1 MTYIIILLAL
11 FGIKHFLCDF
21 LWQTPKMLAEKGQYG
36 ARGGIEHA
44 AAHALGTMFVLDL
57 VFSWSLANHIVALV
71 LGFLD
76 GVIHYH
82 IDWVKQQL
90 NRGLTAADRM
100 FWVWLGADQG
110 LHYLTYILIIAI
122 LVL

>member
-1 MTYIIILLAL
+1 MELVIILLAL

-21 LWQTPKMLAEKGQYG
+21 LWQTPRMLSDKGRYG
-36 ARGGIEHA
+36 AAGGLQHA
-44 AAHALGTMFVLDL
+44 AAHTVGTVVVLCLIFPWDISSHIAAVILGL
-57 VFSWSLANHIVALV
+57 I
-71 LGFLD
+71 D
-76 GVIHYH
+76 GIIHYH
-82 IDWVKQQL
+82 VDWIKQQL

-122 LVL
+122 IVL

>member
-1 MTYIIILLAL
+1 MQYVIILLAL

-21 LWQTPKMLAEKGQYG
+21 LWQTPRMLSEKGRYG
-36 ARGGIEHA
+36 AQSGIEHA
-44 AAHALGTMFVLDL
+44 AAHAIGTMVVLIL
-57 VFSWSLANHIVALV
+57 VFPWNIYNHIVAIA
-71 LGFLD
+71 LGILD

-90 NRGLTAADRM
+90 NRGLTAADKM
-100 FWVWLGADQG
+100 FWIWLGADQG

-122 LVL
+122 IVL